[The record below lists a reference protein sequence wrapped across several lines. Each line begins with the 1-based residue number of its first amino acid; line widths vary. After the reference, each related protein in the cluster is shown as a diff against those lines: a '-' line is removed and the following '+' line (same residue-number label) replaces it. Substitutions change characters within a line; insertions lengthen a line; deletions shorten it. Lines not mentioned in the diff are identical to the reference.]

1 MPPAGRAL
9 VWRESQRHFAI
20 DRCIIGPC
28 RAGGISARKHVEQLT
43 VAGFNENR
51 VQRDA
56 HDTDFMGYSEDAHG
70 GAGQQCGCSV
80 MKLFGEPKA
89 VKWDD
94 KGRGQWRELGVA

>member
-1 MPPAGRAL
+1 
-9 VWRESQRHFAI
+9 
-20 DRCIIGPC
+20 
-28 RAGGISARKHVEQLT
+28 
-43 VAGFNENR
+43 
-51 VQRDA
+51 
-56 HDTDFMGYSEDAHG
+56 MGYSEDAHG